1 MCEKFGYRKLTK
13 QDKANI
19 FGLNAAKL
27 YKVNPKSKL
36 KPLPD
41 DAVERYKNREYADE
55 KIGAYPALNAQ
66 GWVRASD

>member
-1 MCEKFGYRKLTK
+1 
-13 QDKANI
+13 
-19 FGLNAAKL
+19 
-27 YKVNPKSKL
+27 
-36 KPLPD
+36 LPD